1 MRSSQRVFGVL
12 FRVLPLLLLLRSQA
26 WEIAGSSDARRAAG
40 GCLSG
45 AGRAAAAAALGAT
58 LGAVRDG
65 AVRVLY
71 ERRLGEDDRS
81 GLPSL
86 IGVALGS
93 VKALEK
99 EETWSNARAVLFVG
113 DAPLPPIVKDGVSRK
128 TPPFDVPFLR
138 LEARLHKI
146 ARSDLHDAL
155 PAALAF
161 IEKHAPLVPFVTASS
176 KPPTDRSALKEDAFD
191 DEKKKYVLVACNDGA
206 DHCAG
211 VAVARAVAAD
221 LFLNKKE
228 DESGETRTEPAP
240 LVTKDCVR
248 RRLAAVSARHP
259 EASPTRGTLKQV
271 FNYLLDASKGRRA
284 DGG

>member
-1 MRSSQRVFGVL
+1 M
-12 FRVLPLLLLLRSQA
+12 
-26 WEIAGSSDARRAAG
+26 
-40 GCLSG
+40 
-45 AGRAAAAAALGAT
+45 
-58 LGAVRDG
+58 RDG

-71 ERRLGEDDRS
+71 DERVNFEDDRS